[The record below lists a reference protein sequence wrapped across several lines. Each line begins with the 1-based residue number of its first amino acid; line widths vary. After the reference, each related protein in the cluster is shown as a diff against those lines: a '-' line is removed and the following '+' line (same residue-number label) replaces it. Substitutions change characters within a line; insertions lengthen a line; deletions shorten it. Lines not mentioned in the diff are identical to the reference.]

1 MLRLRN
7 VAIFITVSLLWP
19 LVRSMDGDWR
29 GALSVRQRI
38 LKAGVP
44 LTVHIYNALLA
55 AAECSSKYDA
65 ALQLQREMRR
75 HNIQGNA
82 LTGQLLQSVG
92 RRGVEMIDG
101 LQVTTAAL
109 SAAVAAAGT
118 LLVRSGVF

>member
-1 MLRLRN
+1 ML
-7 VAIFITVSLLWP
+7 IIT
-19 LVRSMDGDWR
+19 LVLYSMEGDWR
-29 GALSVRQRI
+29 GALSIRQRM
-38 LKAGVP
+38 LKSGVP
-44 LTVHIYNALLA
+44 LTVHVYNALLA
-55 AAECSSKYDA
+55 AAERSNKYDA

-75 HNIQGNA
+75 NNVQGNA